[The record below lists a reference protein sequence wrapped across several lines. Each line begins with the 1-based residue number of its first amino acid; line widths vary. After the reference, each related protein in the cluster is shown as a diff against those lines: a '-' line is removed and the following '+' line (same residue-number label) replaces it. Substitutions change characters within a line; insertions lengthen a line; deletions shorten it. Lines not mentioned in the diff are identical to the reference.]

1 MVRWEG
7 GPSEVSLP
15 GPSMTT
21 HHRGSVHVPRARVP
35 RRATH
40 HLLPPSRKR
49 NLSSPHYL
57 GTYVPGTTV
66 FFCFFYFL
74 ARFVASTQGVPRT
87 LGRSPSG
94 DQW

>member
-1 MVRWEG
+1 MVRWEVDK
-7 GPSEVSLP
+7 EVSLP

-40 HLLPPSRKR
+40 HLLPPSRRKK
-49 NLSSPHYL
+49 NKLPPSL
-57 GTYVPGTTV
+57 TGTHRYV
-66 FFCFFYFL
+66 FFCFFYFSL
-74 ARFVASTQGVPRT
+74 ALLPQRRTQGVPRT

>member
-57 GTYVPGTTV
+57 GTYVRIFV
-66 FFCFFYFL
+66 FFVFFGSLCCLNAGRTTNFR
-74 ARFVASTQGVPRT
+74 AITQ
-87 LGRSPSG
+87 
-94 DQW
+94 W